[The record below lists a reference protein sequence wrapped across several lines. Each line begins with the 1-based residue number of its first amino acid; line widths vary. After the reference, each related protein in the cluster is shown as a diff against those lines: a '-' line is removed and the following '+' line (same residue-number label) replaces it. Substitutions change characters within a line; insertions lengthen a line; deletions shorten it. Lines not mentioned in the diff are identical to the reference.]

1 MITTTIIFL
10 SFLVLF
16 CWIQRYIIINLSV
29 SSYSEK
35 ITTKQPTKQ
44 PTKRKPTDICILIY
58 SYSLYMLN
66 FEIVYHIHNPQK
78 ECYLEVREPKTPG
91 RAQSV
96 SWKLTTRVFTISS
109 NCKSIV
115 QCMYVCVRTTKKSK
129 ICVPES
135 IVYVFLYH
143 FLLFLQFCSPL
154 AATS

>member
-44 PTKRKPTDICILIY
+44 PTQRKPTDICILIY

-78 ECYLEVREPKTPG
+78 ECYLEAENSWQGPKCFMKVDDEG
-91 RAQSV
+91 FHNIF
-96 SWKLTTRVFTISS
+96 KLQKYSA
-109 NCKSIV
+109 
-115 QCMYVCVRTTKKSK
+115 MYVCVCAYNQK
-129 ICVPES
+129 IKNLCSRIYCVR
-135 IVYVFLYH
+135 VFVSLSLI
-143 FLLFLQFCSPL
+143 FAILLSFSCNQLKE
-154 AATS
+154 